1 MIGAI
6 AIVRQKRVRCLHDC
20 GMLLSSTQ
28 KEVSGLHELAA
39 GGVIY
44 VVGVVFFKC
53 DGVIPFAHAIWHSFV
68 FIGAGVHFVAVCR
81 HLLGPAAAVE
91 LAVDLHSTGVH
102 E

>member
-1 MIGAI
+1 M
-6 AIVRQKRVRCLHDC
+6 
-20 GMLLSSTQ
+20 Q

-68 FIGAGVHFVAVCR
+68 FVGATVHFIAVCR
-81 HLLGPAAAVE
+81 HLLGGDPSVAVHD
-91 LAVDLHSTGVH
+91 VDVASSNIQ
-102 E
+102 